1 MGVINWLGSKIAKYG
16 LGFKGVTS
24 EDVKIVRKYFPITQ
38 MHKLYKMTEEK
49 AYKLY
54 HEAEADDLVRLVEII
69 EANKDTIMEKFKNSR
84 VELNKGDV
92 DNIIV
97 SLKQIIEAKKA
108 KKGKGEMQDIID
120 KMLETYKKTN
130 PDWFI
135 EENFREDIV
144 LRF

>member
-69 EANKDTIMEKFKNSR
+69 EANKDTIMEKFKNS
-84 VELNKGDV
+84 E
-92 DNIIV
+92 
-97 SLKQIIEAKKA
+97 
-108 KKGKGEMQDIID
+108 
-120 KMLETYKKTN
+120 
-130 PDWFI
+130 
-135 EENFREDIV
+135 
-144 LRF
+144 